1 MLLDELLV
9 PLSQDPLPK
18 IELTGIETNS
28 LKVRP
33 GDVFF
38 ALTGHVFDGHA
49 YIEDAIERGAVAI
62 VGTKPLT
69 SLKVPYI
76 QVKDSRKAVAI
87 AAKRYYNNP
96 SATKTVIGITGTNGK
111 TTTSFYLKEMLE
123 KAGKKCALFGTVQY
137 IINGQ
142 ELPSPNTT
150 PDSLNFQRMLH
161 ESQDDVVIMEVSS
174 HGIDQ
179 LRIEGI
185 EFDFAVFTN
194 LDQDHLDYH
203 GTMEEY
209 FQVKAKLFDQ
219 LKPAGVAVVWTEGY
233 WGRRIAEKLEHES
246 HHVLEL
252 SKDAVARFA
261 DSNIPFHNQI
271 NAVLAAAIAKK
282 MSVEEQVVERVIKE
296 FSGVPGRFEVI
307 HVSGDR
313 HVVIDYA
320 HTADAF
326 TQVLASVRKLA
337 KGQVIHVFGFRGGRD
352 ETKRQ
357 AMIEASE
364 KGSDIQVL
372 TFDDLNGLPVQDMR
386 NQLQKLKFTG
396 IRIDDR
402 TKAIAYALEQACSG
416 DWVVITGKGNELYRD
431 LYSAPCQ
438 TDNETVD
445 WYFKREKSN
454 SI

>member
-1 MLLDELLV
+1 MLLEELLAS
-9 PLSQDPLPK
+9 LSQDPLPEV
-18 IELTGIETNS
+18 ELTGIETNS
-28 LKVRP
+28 LHVQP
-33 GDVFF
+33 GNLFF
-38 ALTGHVFDGHA
+38 ALVGHVSDGHA
-49 YIEDAIERGAVAI
+49 YIEDAIERGAVAV
-62 VGTKPLT
+62 VGTKPLAPF
-69 SLKVPYI
+69 KVPYI
-76 QVKDSRKAVAI
+76 QVEDSRKAVAL

-96 SATKTVIGITGTNGK
+96 SASKTVIGITGTNGK

-150 PDSLNFQRMLH
+150 PDSLNFQRLLH

-203 GTMEEY
+203 GTMENY

-219 LKPAGVAVVWTEGY
+219 LKPTGVAVIWTEGY
-233 WGRRIAEKLEHES
+233 WGRRLAQKLENGP

-252 SKDAVARFA
+252 SKRAVERFA
-261 DSNIPFHNQI
+261 DSNIPFHNQM

-282 MSVEEQVVERVIKE
+282 MIVEEQVVEQVIQQ

-307 HVSGDR
+307 HFTEDR

-337 KGQVIHVFGFRGGRD
+337 KGRVFHVFGFRGGRD

-357 AMIEASE
+357 AMVEASE
-364 KGSDIQVL
+364 KGSDVQVL
-372 TFDDLNGLPVQDMR
+372 TFDDLNGLPVQAMQE
-386 NQLQKLKFTG
+386 QLQKLRFTG

-402 TKAIAYALEQACSG
+402 TEAIAYALEQASAG
-416 DWVVITGKGNELYRD
+416 DWVVITGKGNEQYRD
-431 LYSAPCQ
+431 RYMAPCQ
-438 TDNETVD
+438 SDSETVD

-454 SI
+454 SY